1 MKFSREK
8 YIDEMKDHLVGALS
22 FVIEADVEVGL
33 EEPVLVKKVLST
45 ETYSVHAVF
54 VAGEIDG
61 TLDFNVVCKNDTATV
76 SLVTLSF
83 SDIDAETKC
92 HCDTEQELLDAI
104 KNAHQMYV
112 TRKNTQG
119 KRYKAINAC
128 CDKLVELA
136 DTIKNKKTNEKL
148 ISIVKEIRQQV
159 G

>member
-1 MKFSREK
+1 MKFSCEN
-8 YIDEMKDHLVGALS
+8 YIAEMKDHLVGAMS
-22 FVIEADVEVGL
+22 FVIETDVEIGMD
-33 EEPVLVKKVLST
+33 EPVLVKKVLTT

-61 TLDFNVVCKNDTATV
+61 TVDFNVVCKEGTA
-76 SLVTLSF
+76 SISRITLAF
-83 SDIDAETKC
+83 SDVDAETIC
-92 HCDTEQELLDAI
+92 HCDTEQELLDSI

-128 CDKLVELA
+128 CDQLFELSQ
-136 DTIKNKKTNEKL
+136 TLNKKASEKL
-148 ISIVKEIRQQV
+148 ISIIKEIRNQV